1 MIPVGMGENEVV
13 SVTVFI
19 DQLAAKSSYAGSGID
34 NDNVVTFCSDFYTG
48 GIPTIFDIFFP

>member
-1 MIPVGMGENEVV
+1 MGENEVV
-13 SVTVFI
+13 LVTVFI
-19 DQLAAKSSYAGSGID
+19 DQFAAEPSYAGSGID